1 MVAQTGA
8 SVVHCPKCHTYFGHA
23 PFPMKALRQY
33 GVNVCLGT
41 DSLASNNTL
50 DMRAEMREAQV
61 VHGLGDR
68 ELLEMVLLNGA
79 KALGQAG
86 KLGQISPGS
95 VADLVAFPC
104 DAEAAED
111 PYHRVVQSRGEPRLL
126 VVNGKPVEIAVPVGK

>member
-1 MVAQTGA
+1 
-8 SVVHCPKCHTYFGHA
+8 
-23 PFPMKALRQY
+23 MKALRKH

-61 VHGLGDR
+61 LHGMGDR
-68 ELLEMVLLNGA
+68 DLLEMVLLNGA

-86 KLGQISPGS
+86 KLGQISPGAT
-95 VADLVAFPC
+95 ADLVAFPYN
-104 DAEAAED
+104 AETEED

-126 VVNGKPVEIAVPVGK
+126 LVNGRRVEMGALVGK